1 MPSPKGT
8 TRKAGRSATQQ
19 RLLPGLSIPGRSLYP
34 SVTFLGCNF
43 KLC

>member
-8 TRKAGRSATQQ
+8 TRKAGSSATQH